1 MTFSPF
7 LSYKAIIRSFSKKAL
22 RCGEDL
28 LSARNPFSLHIQ
40 TVAQT
45 GGVHSSD
52 GSAKPQGCQSSHQ
65 KYHIFNY
72 APICSNSSRSL
83 FPLRDSTAAAAVR
96 EILWEPQCAEVCSF
110 DSTEPESINI
120 KPPGSFSPAEVTD
133 SFNFLQVRHP
143 REERH
148 SGSLVDR
155 KHD

>member
-7 LSYKAIIRSFSKKAL
+7 ESYKVIIWSFSKKAL

-96 EILWEPQCAEVCSF
+96 YYESHSVQRCVQF
-110 DSTEPESINI
+110 DSTETESINI

-143 REERH
+143 RAERH
-148 SGSLVDR
+148 SCSLVDR